1 MASVGQGD
9 RPLLYSS
16 GVPLRQ
22 AFLSALAPELQP
34 SFAGLADLDAQ
45 LDALV
50 RTASVEPGPQPDV
63 MVAAVAARLTAED
76 ANEPGPAL
84 TRLHVADLALALG
97 CAGGDARA
105 LTRFDAR
112 YRDEIA
118 RAIKKSPGL
127 RLSDDEFHQVVRERL
142 FVASVGAAPRIISY
156 AARAPLAA
164 WLRVSVARLVIDL
177 ARRADDREV
186 FAPDDAIFDRLPSS
200 ADPELA
206 ALRASFASVLPEA
219 FAKALASLE
228 PRQRNLLR
236 QRYLHG
242 LPASA
247 LATSYGVHRATVFGW
262 IEDAREGLLARTRE
276 ELRAIAP
283 SSSLDS
289 VIAAM
294 GSELD
299 LSVRRLLDSGL
310 EEEPRARTATTRS
323 AIS

>member
-1 MASVGQGD
+1 M
-9 RPLLYSS
+9 
-16 GVPLRQ
+16 PLRQ
-22 AFLSALAPELQP
+22 AFLSALAPELRP
-34 SFAGLADLDAQ
+34 SFEALTDLDAQ
-45 LDALV
+45 LDAMV
-50 RTASVEPGPQPDV
+50 RAAASEPGAPADGI
-63 MVAAVAARLTAED
+63 VAAVAARLSAED
-76 ANEPGPAL
+76 VNEPGPAL
-84 TRLHVADLALALG
+84 ARIHVADLALALG
-97 CAGGDARA
+97 CASGDARA

-142 FVASVGAAPRIISY
+142 FVAAAGSAPRITSY

-219 FAKALASLE
+219 FARALASLD

-262 IEDAREGLLARTRE
+262 IEDAREGLFTRTRE

-310 EEEPRARTATTRS
+310 EEDPGAQRAAAAEGRR
-323 AIS
+323 